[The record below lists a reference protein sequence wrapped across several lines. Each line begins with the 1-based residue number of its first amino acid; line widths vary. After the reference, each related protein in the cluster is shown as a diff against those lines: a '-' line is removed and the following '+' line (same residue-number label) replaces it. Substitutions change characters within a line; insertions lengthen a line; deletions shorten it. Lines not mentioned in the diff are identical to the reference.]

1 MPDPLQRLTPTQWRE
16 FLTDQPQAHLLQTA
30 AWGELKSHFGWD
42 VVRIEREHR
51 EKQVGV
57 QILFR
62 RLPLGFSFAYIP
74 KGPVGDADLQQDPGF
89 WEQID
94 FLCRERRAVFLKF
107 EPDSSFDDQRG
118 EHQSPPEGFQT
129 SPQSI
134 QPARTIV
141 VDLRGDEET
150 ILARMKQKTRYNIRL
165 AGKKGV
171 VVRPTENVELFY
183 QLMETTGERDEF
195 GIHTIGYYR
204 RAYELFHPNG
214 SCELFLAEFDGTP
227 LAGLMVFWHGSRAW
241 YLYGASTSH
250 HREKMPSYLLQ
261 WEAMKWAREKGCTHY
276 DLWGIPDY
284 DQEQLE
290 AEFMDRSEGLWGV
303 YRFKRGFGGQVVRS
317 AGPWDRVYQLMLYQ
331 VYLKWV
337 AKKGIEP

>member
-51 EKQVGV
+51 EKQGGV

-227 LAGLMVFWHGSRAW
+227 LAALMVFWYGSRAW